1 MSNIR
6 VGQGYDVHPLVA
18 GRPLILGGVTVPF
31 DRGLQGHSD
40 ADVLLHAITDALLG
54 AAALGD
60 IGTWFPDHDPAHQNA
75 DSRKLLIGAYAA
87 VQDAGWAVVNID
99 STIIAQQP
107 KLRPY
112 LDQMRSNIATDLGL
126 LPAAVSI
133 KAKTNEGLGY
143 LGRQEAMAAQAVV
156 LLTSV

>member
-1 MSNIR
+1 MSNLR

-18 GRPLILGGVTVPF
+18 DRPLILGGVHIPF
-31 DRGLQGHSD
+31 SQGLQGHSD

-60 IGTWFPDHDPAHQNA
+60 IGTWFPDQDQQYHNA
-75 DSRKLLIGAYAA
+75 DSRRLLAGAYAA

-99 STIIAQQP
+99 STIIAQAP